1 MNKVEVRGLVKY
13 YGDFCAVNNV
23 NFSFSSGKLTAICGR
38 NGSGKTT
45 SIRCLLGL
53 LKANNGEILID
64 GLNQKIDYKKVGYLP
79 EERGLY
85 TKERID
91 FQLELFAKLKGIN
104 KKEARKSIDYWLNK
118 FDILKYK
125 TKRLDSLSKGNQQKV
140 QMIATLVHNPD
151 IIVLDEPFSGL
162 DPVNIQSFIEL
173 IKELKESGKCI
184 LVSSHQLAL
193 IEGICED
200 ICIIDKG
207 KAVYSG
213 SIIDLLNR
221 CSSDYLYFST
231 KSNVTN
237 MDVEEYGP
245 LSYRIKLNEP
255 DEFKLKLNQILNSN
269 IEVESIGRRKLN
281 LQEIF
286 VNLVGDKK

>member
-140 QMIATLVHNPD
+140 QIIATLVHNPD